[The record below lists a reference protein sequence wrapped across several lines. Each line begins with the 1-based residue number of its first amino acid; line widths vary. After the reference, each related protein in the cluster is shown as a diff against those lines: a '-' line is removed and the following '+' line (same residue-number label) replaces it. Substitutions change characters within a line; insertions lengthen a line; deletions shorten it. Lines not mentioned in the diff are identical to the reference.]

1 MQQRSV
7 GGEKDVGVIA
17 LSPRKRPCHSAPVK
31 RPAERRNLSRNRLAP
46 AKAHDTRSRAR
57 RTSETRVERLGETAG
72 VYKPPRPLRPPLFPS
87 QRLALNCSRLP
98 PAQHVTPPSPSA
110 LLPSPLLSP
119 RRSPRSP
126 STTRPS
132 FTSSTFKPPTC
143 TTSPTS
149 SSVRHSFLR
158 PPRPPWDDDREGGVV
173 TVTSRSH
180 FRPPLFACSL

>member
-98 PAQHVTPPSPSA
+98 PAQHVLDGGRGSGFDWQGLGGEFPVNCAPACGAVSDSPQGLSA
-110 LLPSPLLSP
+110 VSESCPAITQSL
-119 RRSPRSP
+119 
-126 STTRPS
+126 
-132 FTSSTFKPPTC
+132 TSEAHT
-143 TTSPTS
+143 
-149 SSVRHSFLR
+149 
-158 PPRPPWDDDREGGVV
+158 
-173 TVTSRSH
+173 
-180 FRPPLFACSL
+180 AA